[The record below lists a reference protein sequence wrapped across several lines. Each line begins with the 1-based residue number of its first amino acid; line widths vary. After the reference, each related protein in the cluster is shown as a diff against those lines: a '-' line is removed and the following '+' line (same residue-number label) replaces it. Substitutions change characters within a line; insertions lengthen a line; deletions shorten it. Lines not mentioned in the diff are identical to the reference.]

1 MTDPQ
6 QYEVAAMVERLREA
20 VENYDEDIYALAMK
34 AAALLERLALDRE
47 IMREARELLVK
58 LRATMKEALM
68 TGPSVDRIDALLTRM
83 EGL

>member
-34 AAALLERLALDRE
+34 AAALLERLGFQVSTTEVGAVEMPNRPGALASLAGMLAE
-47 IMREARELLVK
+47 NQICAR
-58 LRATMKEALM
+58 
-68 TGPSVDRIDALLTRM
+68 
-83 EGL
+83 GLP